1 MVNISKPSLLV
12 NMLKFGDVIQLMI
25 HESQRPAGL
34 EQCLHQNR
42 MHENAPPGFIWD
54 RDVGAF
60 LSSSFFWK
68 WDELRFDEHVFLHLI
83 FGAGHYESLC
93 ISRS

>member
-1 MVNISKPSLLV
+1 
-12 NMLKFGDVIQLMI
+12 MLNFGDVILA
-25 HESQRPAGL
+25 HDSLKQRPEGL

-60 LSSSFFWK
+60 LSSSFF
-68 WDELRFDEHVFLHLI
+68 
-83 FGAGHYESLC
+83 GNGMS
-93 ISRS
+93 